1 MIERRRYQVFLERQ
15 EPVVQLV
22 RIQEVHHPV
31 HVVPHILLLC
41 HSLQRRRLVVHLSRH
56 QMGHLTSRASPGLD
70 ASLLS
75 RLSTPEGALLY
86 QHSSSPKGLLGAQS
100 SLPLCSSSV
109 QTFVPRC
116 FPRPHPDLVTLPV
129 AYRLPGGKE
138 PHPQVSPYCTA
149 LN

>member
-41 HSLQRRRLVVHLSRH
+41 RSLQRRRLVVHLSRH

-75 RLSTPEGALLY
+75 RLSTGGGSALST
-86 QHSSSPKGLLGAQS
+86 QLLAQGFVRGPVLPP
-100 SLPLCSSSV
+100 SLLFLC
-109 QTFVPRC
+109 TNLCP
-116 FPRPHPDLVTLPV
+116 TLLSAP
-129 AYRLPGGKE
+129 AP
-138 PHPQVSPYCTA
+138 
-149 LN
+149 